1 MLRNRPMWIRAVAA
15 LACLVPLA
23 AFAHPSKHAG
33 ATEPLRMGASSS
45 PDLPGHAEVLAGGV
59 KMIDIQTPKGQFRV
73 WTKRVGQNPK
83 IKVLL
88 LHGGPAFTHE
98 YLEVFDSYFPGAGIE
113 YYYYDQLGS
122 AYSDQPDEPS
132 LWEIPRFVDEVEQVR
147 KALNLDKDNFYLFG
161 HSWGGVLAIE
171 YALAHQDHLA
181 GLIVSNMMSSGRLYN
196 DYANHVLLPEMDPRA
211 LAEIEHLEAKG
222 KTEDPRYME
231 LVMREHY
238 VKHILRMPVEQWPE
252 PLNRAFKHYNP
263 KIYVPLQG
271 TSELRLSGKLQAW
284 DRTADLGKI
293 TVPTLVIGARY
304 DTMDP
309 RHMEWMSKAVADG
322 YYLYSATG
330 SHLAM
335 YDDQET
341 YFSGLISF
349 IKSVSNRRPARTFGP
364 RRS

>member
-1 MLRNRPMWIRAVAA
+1 MFKSRQAVLARAAAIVACML
-15 LACLVPLA
+15 PLA
-23 AFAHPSKHAG
+23 ACQMPEQKEQA
-33 ATEPLRMGASSS
+33 ATTAARFDASLRT
-45 PDLPGHAEVLAGGV
+45 DVNTGGV
-59 KMIDIQTPKGQFRV
+59 RMIEITTPKGPFRV
-73 WTKRVGQNPK
+73 WTKRVGKNPK

-122 AYSDQPDEPS
+122 AYSDQPDEPA

-147 KALNLDKDNFYLFG
+147 KALKLDKDNFYLFG

-181 GLIVSNMMSSGRLYN
+181 GLIISNMMSSGPLYN
-196 DYANHVLLPEMDPRA
+196 DYAKNVLMPQMDPRA
-211 LAEIEHLEAKG
+211 LAEIKRLEEAG

-231 LVMREHY
+231 LIMREFY
-238 VKHILRMPVEQWPE
+238 VKHILRMPVEQWPD

-263 KIYVPLQG
+263 KIYVALQG
-271 TSELRLSGKLQAW
+271 PSELGLSGKLLNW
-284 DRTADLGKI
+284 DCSGDLGKI
-293 TVPTLVIGARY
+293 TVPTLFIGARY

-309 RHMEWMSKAVADG
+309 KHMEWMSKAVKDG
-322 YYLYSATG
+322 HYLYSKTG

-335 YDDQET
+335 YDDQQV
-341 YFSGLISF
+341 YFSGLIDF
-349 IKSVSNRRPARTFGP
+349 IKSTSAAKPVRTFGP
-364 RRS
+364 RHD